1 MPTTTDTKHAIFS
14 VKHEFKSTT
23 TLEFFMLF
31 VCTIHKHNWLGR
43 LKKSFHWFSIT
54 TITTPS
60 VKKGHCC
67 MKLRQDQNCR
77 DSPFYLNT
85 HESTW
90 TWHLHRSIMLSCH
103 GEILRETLREYFLS
117 NKWNLQL
124 SMIVVWNPVILW
136 NTTPTYTIV
145 ITDPKIL

>member
-103 GEILRETLREYFLS
+103 GEILRETFGEYILYYEWNIQFSKFGSHNAYFSWLMPALRKLI
-117 NKWNLQL
+117 Q
-124 SMIVVWNPVILW
+124 
-136 NTTPTYTIV
+136 
-145 ITDPKIL
+145 